1 MKLFVKYGRINFVA
15 ILAVLFIGSIGY
27 YYIIRYVLIHQLDN
41 TLKVEEQEIIDF
53 VQKKEQLPE
62 PSHYRDQSVYFT
74 ESEQLIRRKF
84 SSVKLNGHFRQIQFP
99 VFARGRRFVA
109 TVSKSQEEADDLIG
123 LIVLITAFILML
135 LFLVLFFVNRLL
147 LRKLWRPFYTT
158 LGSIKQF
165 NLSSQRSI
173 SQSHTDIDEFKELG
187 HTVKEM
193 TGKILKDYDT
203 LKNFADN
210 ASHEMQTPLAIINSR
225 LDLLIQ
231 DQHLDENQMK
241 QLQGIY
247 DATGRLT
254 KLNQSLLLLTK
265 IENNQFA
272 EAKSIRLDALIKEKL
287 FQLEELILSKHLT
300 TNVEYQPTSVM
311 MNDYLADIL
320 INNLISNAIRHNED
334 HGQIDIAI
342 HPGKLLISNSSTP
355 LDFNASGIFDRFQKS
370 DQSQGIGLG
379 LAIVKQICDNY
390 RFSIRYDYQLGMHS
404 FIILF

>member
-15 ILAVLFIGSIGY
+15 VLAVLFIGSIAY
-27 YYIIRYVLIHQLDN
+27 YYIIRYVLIHQLDD
-41 TLKVEEQEIIDF
+41 TLKVEEQEILDF
-53 VQKKEQLPE
+53 VQKKEKLPE

-74 ESEQLIRRKF
+74 ETDQEIRRKF
-84 SSVKLNGHFRQIQFP
+84 SSVKLNGHFRQIQFS
-99 VFARGRRFVA
+99 VFASGRRFIA

-158 LGSIKQF
+158 LGSIKEF

-173 SQSHTDIDEFKELG
+173 SAFETDIDEFKELG
-187 HTVKEM
+187 QTVKEM

-231 DQHLDENQMK
+231 DQRLDENQMK

-272 EAKSIRLDALIKEKL
+272 EAKSVRLDTLIREKL
-287 FQLEELILSKHLT
+287 FQLEELILSKHLQ
-300 TNVEYQPTSVM
+300 TNLDDGPTSVM
-311 MNDYLADIL
+311 INDYLADIL
-320 INNLISNAIRHNED
+320 INNLLTNAIRHNQEN
-334 HGQIDIAI
+334 GQINISI
-342 HPGKLLISNSSTP
+342 HPGKLVISNSSTP
-355 LDFNASGIFDRFQKS
+355 LDFDPSGIFDRFQKS

-390 RFSIRYDYQLGMHS
+390 HFRIEYAYLVGLHS
-404 FIILF
+404 FTILF